1 MKRRLARW
9 TRFLLVIGTC
19 NFVASAQSYNLP
31 SSGRFIASSRWA
43 REVFNQCS
51 RSAPSPKVDLWEP
64 TIAEIDG
71 VERSL
76 AAYLANLDKAGKHTP
91 PKKVSY
97 HRQYVGFIRNGERY
111 IYANFYPDENE
122 FRSQESKHAIMVC
135 DGGPAFWGIVYRVKA
150 KTFEDPQFNGVA

>member
-9 TRFLLVIGTC
+9 TRFLLVIGVC
-19 NFVASAQSYNLP
+19 NFLASAQSYNLP
-31 SSGRFIASSRWA
+31 SSGRFIASSLWA

-51 RSAPSPKVDLWEP
+51 RSAPSPRVDFWEP

-76 AAYLANLDKAGKHTP
+76 AAYLADLDKAGKQTP

-111 IYANFYPDENE
+111 ITRTSTPTKMNFGLRNQSTP
-122 FRSQESKHAIMVC
+122 
-135 DGGPAFWGIVYRVKA
+135 
-150 KTFEDPQFNGVA
+150 

>member
-31 SSGRFIASSRWA
+31 SSGRFIASCRWA

-76 AAYLANLDKAGKHTP
+76 AAYLADLDKAGKHTP
-91 PKKVSY
+91 T
-97 HRQYVGFIRNGERY
+97 QEGELSPSVRR
-111 IYANFYPDENE
+111 IHP
-122 FRSQESKHAIMVC
+122 Q
-135 DGGPAFWGIVYRVKA
+135 WGALHLR
-150 KTFEDPQFNGVA
+150 